1 MIDCPIE
8 AELIEY
14 LLNRSLVCKRKQKQ
28 TSHSPPFS
36 KEPQVAK
43 WLLAA
48 LLFFDSVPH
57 NSLKFDRGLW
67 GTLSNFINDIV
78 TPGRKKSKKCK
89 KPQVLI
95 FCWIIR
101 NWEPYIAEYP

>member
-1 MIDCPIE
+1 MIACPLE
-8 AELIEY
+8 TKFIEY

-28 TSHSPPFS
+28 TSHSLPFS

-89 KPQVLI
+89 KKQTLI
-95 FCWIIR
+95 FGGIILY
-101 NWEPYIAEYP
+101 WEPYIAEYP